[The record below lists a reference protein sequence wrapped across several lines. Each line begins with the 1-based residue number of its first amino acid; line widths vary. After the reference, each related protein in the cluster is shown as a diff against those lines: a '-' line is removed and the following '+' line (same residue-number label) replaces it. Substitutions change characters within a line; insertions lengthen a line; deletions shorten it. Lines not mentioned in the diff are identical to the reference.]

1 MSERFVVSARKY
13 RPATFDTVVGQEA
26 VTGTLMNAIRSGH
39 LAQAFLFC
47 GPRGVGKTTCARIL
61 ARTINCE
68 NLNADLTTCGTCA
81 PCRTFEEGHSLNI
94 YELDAASNNSVD
106 DIRNLILQVQ
116 IAPQVGSRKVYIIDE
131 VHMLSSAAFN
141 AFLKTLEEPPS
152 YAIFILATTE
162 KHKILPTILSRC
174 QVFDFRRITVTDIVR
189 HLAGIAER
197 EGIEAE
203 PQALH
208 VIAQKADGGLRDA
221 LSIFDQLVSF
231 AGRRLTYQDV
241 VSHLNVLDHEHYF
254 RVTEAL
260 VAGDV
265 PGVLLEFDTIL
276 RNGFDGHLFVAGLGR
291 HLRDL
296 LVCQDP
302 RSAGLLEVSEE
313 LAARYVEQAAR
324 VDRRLLLNGLERV
337 GQCDLNYKASKDQR
351 LLVELLLI
359 QLCRSASGAEAPGTV
374 PAGAEKKKPEPGG
387 LSVQGAVAP
396 APAPA
401 AATPPVTA
409 QDGPPVT
416 APAPAEAPAP
426 NPGAPPTPARR
437 LARGVSLREMA
448 APAGPRHGP
457 GPGTGEPTGPVSKG
471 PPKQVSQTL
480 LQKAWQDFAMAR
492 KREGRN
498 SLHATLM
505 AREPVSA
512 GPDLV
517 TFVILNEVQDR
528 YFREVGQELMAFL
541 RHELDAPGLELKVV
555 KEEVTDLRPRYT
567 PMDRFRILAEKNPAL
582 LKLKDELDLDL
593 G

>member
-1 MSERFVVSARKY
+1 MSERFIVSARKY

-26 VTGTLMNAIRSGH
+26 VTGTLRNAIRTGH
-39 LAQAFLFC
+39 VAQAFLFC

-61 ARTINCE
+61 ARTVNCE
-68 NLNADLTTCGTCA
+68 NLGEDLSTCGECA
-81 PCRTFEEGHSLNI
+81 PCRTFDEGHSLSI
-94 YELDAASNNSVD
+94 FELDAASNNGVD
-106 DIRNLILQVQ
+106 DIRNLIVQVQ
-116 IAPQVGSRKVYIIDE
+116 IAPQVGTKKVYIIDE
-131 VHMLSSAAFN
+131 VHMLSTQAFN

-174 QVFDFRRITVTDIVR
+174 QVFDFKRITVTDIVR
-189 HLAGIAER
+189 HLTGIAER
-197 EGIEAE
+197 EGIDAE

-231 AGRRLTYQDV
+231 AGRRLTYNDV
-241 VSHLNVLDHEHYF
+241 VTQLNVLDHEHYF
-254 RVTEAL
+254 RITDGLA
-260 VAGDV
+260 AGDV
-265 PGVLLEFDTIL
+265 AGVLLEFDGIL
-276 RNGFDGHLFVAGLGR
+276 RNGFDGHHFVVGLGH

-296 LVCQDP
+296 LVSQDP
-302 RSAGLLEVSEE
+302 RSAGLLEMGEE
-313 LAARYVEQAAR
+313 LAARYVKQAAR
-324 VDRRLLLNGLERV
+324 VDRRLILAGLEQV
-337 GQCDLNYKASKDQR
+337 GRCDLQYKASRDPR
-351 LLVELLLI
+351 LLVEMLLI
-359 QLCRSASGAEAPGTV
+359 QLCRGTDEADAPKTV

-387 LSVQGAVAP
+387 LK
-396 APAPA
+396 PAPA
-401 AATPPVTA
+401 AP
-409 QDGPPVT
+409 
-416 APAPAEAPAP
+416 PAPVAAA
-426 NPGAPPTPARR
+426 APPTTTAQEPAPPDAGKPPAPARR

-448 APAGPRHGP
+448 AGP
-457 GPGTGEPTGPVSKG
+457 GQRPGGTAAPEEATSTAAKG
-471 PPKQVSQTL
+471 PPKQVAQGL
-480 LQKAWQDFAMAR
+480 LQKAWQDFALAR

-505 AREPVSA
+505 AHEPVSA

-567 PMDRFRILAEKNPAL
+567 PRDRFEIMAEKNPAL
-582 LKLKDELDLDL
+582 RKLKDELDLDL

>member
-241 VSHLNVLDHEHYF
+241 VKNLNVLDHEHYF
-254 RVTEAL
+254 RVTDAL

-276 RNGFDGHLFVAGLGR
+276 RNGFDGHLFVTGLGR

-324 VDRRLLLNGLERV
+324 VERRLLLNGLERV
-337 GQCDLNYKASKDQR
+337 GQCDLNYKASKDPR

-359 QLCRSASGAEAPGTV
+359 QLCRSAANGEAPATV

-387 LSVQGAVAP
+387 LSAAPAVASGP
-396 APAPA
+396 APGAAQSGSPEPA
-401 AATPPVTA
+401 APP
-409 QDGPPVT
+409 
-416 APAPAEAPAP
+416 PAEAPAP
-426 NPGAPPTPARR
+426 SPHPNPTPARR

-448 APAGPRHGP
+448 APAGQRPGAGP
-457 GPGTGEPTGPVSKG
+457 TVEEPGGPVTKG

-480 LQKAWQDFAMAR
+480 LQKAWQDFALAR

-505 AREPVSA
+505 AHEPVSA